1 MKYSIFGFNQT
12 ELLNNDISVEEALIL
27 ERLVW
32 LSGIYPEKII
42 DGKGYKWISYSRL
55 KSEIPIICTSDNKI
69 KRYMASLESK
79 KLIERVYIKGNN
91 MTKVYFYFTDKIK
104 ILTGQIDAVTKDTG
118 NRPELTGQVTGQ
130 NCTVGNR
137 PELAD
142 ESSGNIKTRIEP
154 TGICAAH
161 SVSNELTNNTIID
174 NELTH
179 KQIIDIF
186 DKSYTKLYNDK
197 IQWTINNKPTR
208 ELSSVKDLLTIMKDE
223 AIREKIN
230 LFYRYCEENPNDK
243 FYKFLPSFVLSQIN
257 KLPKGKNT
265 ITKANMQES
274 MNKMSEWTE
283 KLKRGEKL

>member
-12 ELLNNDISVEEALIL
+12 ELLNNGISVEEALIL

-104 ILTGQIDAVTKDTG
+104 LLTGQIDAVTKDTG

-223 AIREKIN
+223 SIQEKIN

>member
-12 ELLNNDISVEEALIL
+12 ELLNNGISVEEALIL

-55 KSEIPIICTSDNKI
+55 RSEIPIICTSDNKI

-79 KLIERVYIKGNN
+79 NLIERVYIKGNN
-91 MTKVYFYFTDKIK
+91 MTKVYFYFTDKVK
-104 ILTGQIDAVTKDTG
+104 LLTGQIDAVTKNTG

-186 DKSYTKLYNDK
+186 DKLYTKLYNDK

-223 AIREKIN
+223 SIREKIN

-243 FYKFLPSFVLSQIN
+243 FYKFIPSFVLYQIN

-283 KLKRGEKL
+283 KLKRGETL

>member
-1 MKYSIFGFNQT
+1 
-12 ELLNNDISVEEALIL
+12 
-27 ERLVW
+27 
-32 LSGIYPEKII
+32 
-42 DGKGYKWISYSRL
+42 
-55 KSEIPIICTSDNKI
+55 
-69 KRYMASLESK
+69 MASLESK

-104 ILTGQIDAVTKDTG
+104 LLTGQIDAVTKDTG

-142 ESSGNIKTRIEP
+142 ESTGNIKSGIET
-154 TGICAAH
+154 TGICATH
-161 SVSNELTNNTIID
+161 SVSKELTNNTIID
-174 NELTH
+174 NENISH
-179 KQIIDIF
+179 KSERSLLIDMF
-186 DKSYTKLYNDK
+186 DSFYTKLYNDK
-197 IQWTINNKPTR
+197 IQWTINKRPTR
-208 ELSSVKDLLTIMKDE
+208 ELKAISDLLTIMKDK
-223 AIREKIN
+223 AIQEKIN

-265 ITKANMQES
+265 FTKAYVEES

-283 KLKRGEKL
+283 RLKRGEKL